1 MNDNEK
7 YIEEFVNDIPFD
19 APNEKHRDKLKNQLL
34 NAFPKHRL
42 QPTVHTVHI
51 WRTIMKSR
59 ILKLAAAALIFIA
72 VLAGLPFITNDTGVV
87 LADVL
92 EKVQQAQVFMYKMKM
107 TMTGN
112 MMPGMTT
119 GLTDIDY
126 TVTISNKYGM
136 KMQMETTVENTKT
149 KIRNITYLLPKQ
161 MKIISLLPDKKQYME
176 MNFDEDYVAKA
187 KQQSN
192 DPREIIKR
200 ILQSNYT
207 ELGQKTID
215 GVKVEGFQTTD
226 PAFAGGLMES
236 IDLKLWVDV
245 ERWLPVRTEM
255 DFKMNEQMQMQGV
268 IYDYQWDIEV
278 DAGDFEPVI
287 PEDFKAIAT
296 DLQLPKMN
304 EEGAIEGLRFFAEN
318 SGKYPKKLDM
328 MNLMKELSSLKALDD
343 RTDTGIKSDEG
354 NLQRTVET
362 MRPAQSLMM
371 FYMTLV
377 QEKKEPVYYG
387 ESVGPDDAKEVLLR
401 WKVSEGQYRVIFGD
415 LSTLD
420 VTAEVLA
427 KFEKSLS
434 EQ

>member
-136 KMQMETTVENTKT
+136 KMEMETTVEKSKT
-149 KIRNITYLLPKQ
+149 KIHNITYLLPKQ

>member
-1 MNDNEK
+1 
-7 YIEEFVNDIPFD
+7 
-19 APNEKHRDKLKNQLL
+19 
-34 NAFPKHRL
+34 
-42 QPTVHTVHI
+42 
-51 WRTIMKSR
+51 
-59 ILKLAAAALIFIA
+59 
-72 VLAGLPFITNDTGVV
+72 
-87 LADVL
+87 
-92 EKVQQAQVFMYKMKM
+92 
-107 TMTGN
+107 MTGN